1 MLKDSIAFSGFAV
14 SNLDKAKA
22 FYEQVLGLDVTENEM
37 GLLEL
42 HINGGG
48 TRILVYPKPD
58 HTPATYTIL
67 NFTIKDIDKTVDEL
81 VARGVN
87 FEHYDMEHIKTDTK
101 GICRNEDG
109 PLIAWFTDP
118 SGNILSV
125 LQER

>member
-1 MLKDSIAFSGFAV
+1 MLKDSKAFSGFAV
-14 SNLDKAKA
+14 ADLEKAKV
-22 FYEQVLGLDVTENEM
+22 FYAEVLGLDVTENKM

-58 HTPATYTIL
+58 HTPATYTVL
-67 NFTIKDIDKTVDEL
+67 NFTIEDIDKTVDEL
-81 VARGVN
+81 TARGVK
-87 FEHYDMEHIKTDTK
+87 FEHYDMEYIKTDAK
-101 GICRNEDG
+101 GICRGEEG

-125 LQER
+125 LQDR

>member
-48 TRILVYPKPD
+48 TRILV
-58 HTPATYTIL
+58 
-67 NFTIKDIDKTVDEL
+67 
-81 VARGVN
+81 
-87 FEHYDMEHIKTDTK
+87 
-101 GICRNEDG
+101 
-109 PLIAWFTDP
+109 
-118 SGNILSV
+118 
-125 LQER
+125 